1 MVDRQT
7 EQAHVLLGMTGITAT
22 DPRRFTLS
30 VLNAVLGGG
39 MSSRLF
45 QEVREKR
52 GLAYSVYSFNANY
65 ADSGYVGLYA
75 GCSPAKAAQVSDLM
89 LAELVKLGETPLESE
104 ELARGIGQLTG
115 GLVLGLEDSG
125 SRMNRLGKSELTHGQ
140 FLDVDAVLSRIRAVS
155 AEEVQ
160 AMAADLLARPRSVT
174 VVGPF
179 GDDTGFTGVVQ

>member
-1 MVDRQT
+1 MDRQT
-7 EQAHVLLGMTGITAT
+7 EQAHVLLGMLGLTAT
-22 DPRRFTLS
+22 DERRFTLS

-75 GCSPAKAAQVSDLM
+75 GCSPAKAPQVADLM
-89 LAELVKLGETPLESE
+89 LAELVKLGETPLEAE
-104 ELARGIGQLTG
+104 ELGRGIGQLTG

-140 FLDVDAVLSRIRAVS
+140 FLDVDAVLARIRAVT
-155 AEEVQ
+155 AGQVQ
-160 AMAADLLARPRSVT
+160 DLARELLDRPRSVT

-179 GDDTGFTGVVQ
+179 DDDSAFAGVVR